1 MADEFHAGQRVSWNS
16 AGGTSHGKILRKLTS
31 RMKIKDHEV
40 AASENAPQYLVETDE
55 GAQAAHKP
63 EALTPL

>member
-1 MADEFHAGQRVSWNS
+1 MADEFHAGQRVSWQS
-16 AGGTSHGKILRKLTS
+16 SGGTSHGKIVRKLTS

-40 AASENAPQYLVETDE
+40 AASEDEPQYLVETDE

-63 EALTPL
+63 EALRAL